1 MLHSRCYSYEVNNY
15 RRIMTDLVTQESS
28 SMINIIAKAASD
40 PNVDVAKLEK
50 LLEMNERILSKQ
62 AEIEFNLAM
71 NSLRADLPAVVKNKT
86 NNQTNSKYAD
96 LEAIQKVVAPLLAKY
111 GFYDRYEDDF
121 PSERI
126 VGTTCEI
133 VHKNGFSRKNRVQFA
148 LDDVGIKGTANKTVT
163 HATASSM
170 TYGQRLSLCR
180 ALGIQIAIDNDGNND
195 RAALPNEYAVEIDQL
210 ITETKTDK
218 AKFLQF
224 MKAENVQSILA
235 KDYIKAK
242 KALEAKRAKAG
253 A

>member
-1 MLHSRCYSYEVNNY
+1 MTNEIITQPETST
-15 RRIMTDLVTQESS
+15 IM
-28 SMINIIAKAASD
+28 NIIAKAAAD

-50 LLEMNERILSKQ
+50 LLDMQERIMSKQ
-62 AEIEFNLAM
+62 AEIEYNLDM
-71 NSLRADLPAVVKNKT
+71 NNLRAKIPAVVKNKA
-86 NNQTNSKYAD
+86 NNQTNSRYAD
-96 LEAIQKVVAPLLAKY
+96 LEAIQKVVSPLLAEF

-121 PSERI
+121 PNERL

-148 LDDVGIKGTANKTVT
+148 LDDVGIKGTVNKTTT

-180 ALGIQIAIDNDGNND
+180 ALGIQISVDNDGNSE
-195 RAALPNEYAVEIDQL
+195 RATLPNEFAVELDLL

-224 MKAENVQSILA
+224 MKADSVQNILA
-235 KDYIKAK
+235 KDFIKAK
-242 KALEAKRAKAG
+242 KALEDKKKKAV

>member
-1 MLHSRCYSYEVNNY
+1 
-15 RRIMTDLVTQESS
+15 MTEEKQVVPANESNT
-28 SMINIIAKAASD
+28 MIDIIAKAAAD

-50 LLEMNERILSKQ
+50 LLDMQERIMSKQ
-62 AEIEFNLAM
+62 AEIEYNLDM
-71 NSLRADLPAVVKNKT
+71 NSLRAEIPPVVRNKA

-96 LEAIQKVVAPLLAKY
+96 LEAVQKVVAPLLAKY

-121 PSERI
+121 PCERM

-148 LDDVGIKGTANKTVT
+148 LDDVGIKGSVNKTTT

-180 ALGIQIAIDNDGNND
+180 ALGIQITVDNDGNNEK
-195 RAALPNEYAVEIDQL
+195 AVLPNEFAVELDLL

-218 AKFLQF
+218 VKFLQF
-224 MKAENVQSILA
+224 MKADSVQNILA

-242 KALEAKRAKAG
+242 KALEDKKRLNAKAG
-253 A
+253 Q